1 MPYNIDL
8 IDAII
13 NEARSN
19 KTELPWIEFKENY
32 ADHQGIGEYVSALS
46 NTAALF
52 NQEHAFM
59 IWGVNNETHE
69 LTDTSFDPRVEKVGN
84 QDLSLWISTQLEPQV
99 QFYFHSTQIEG
110 KKVVLLEIGRAFSS
124 PTKFR
129 GIDYIRIESNNKKLK
144 VTLATSLNT
153 YQDLETILN
162 EYIKKLDF

>member
-13 NEARSN
+13 NEARNN

-32 ADHQGIGEYVSALS
+32 ADHQGIGEYISALS

-69 LTDTSFDPRVEKVGN
+69 LTDTSFDPRVEKIGN
-84 QDLSLWISTQLEPQV
+84 LSYNNQKIQ
-99 QFYFHSTQIEG
+99 EG
-110 KKVVLLEIGRAFSS
+110 CFA
-124 PTKFR
+124 
-129 GIDYIRIESNNKKLK
+129 
-144 VTLATSLNT
+144 
-153 YQDLETILN
+153 
-162 EYIKKLDF
+162 